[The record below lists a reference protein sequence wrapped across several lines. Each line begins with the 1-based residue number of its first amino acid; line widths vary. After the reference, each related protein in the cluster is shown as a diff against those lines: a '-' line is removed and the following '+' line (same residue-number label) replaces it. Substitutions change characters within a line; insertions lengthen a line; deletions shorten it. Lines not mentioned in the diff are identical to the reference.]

1 MSFLR
6 RTVRFGSPR
15 NLRANSAGSTSAP
28 RNRSCLHWTGCGA
41 PQRDRWT
48 RRFRLGHRRRAERD
62 RPGRP
67 ATRRGKAE
75 QPTSQDRRNANL
87 NTAAFDRQGVLWF
100 TGQNG
105 VYGRVDPKTGAIAVF
120 NALRGTGPYRIATP
134 DGQVFFASLAGNY
147 LDQIDVETAL
157 SSRWSRP
164 CRAKARGT
172 FAPTAA
178 VNCGSRGWNSGDL
191 FPPRQRG
198 QELGA
203 LALTGR
209 WPAPLCRLRRRERCG
224 VGQRLGSTC

>member
-1 MSFLR
+1 
-6 RTVRFGSPR
+6 V
-15 NLRANSAGSTSAP
+15 AP
-28 RNRSCLHWTGCGA
+28 RSVIVGPDGSAWVTEGGQNAIARV
-41 PQRDRWT
+41 
-48 RRFRLGHRRRAERD
+48 
-62 RPGRP
+62 
-67 ATRRGKAE
+67 
-75 QPTSQDRRNANL
+75 DRRNANL

-134 DGQVFFASLAGNY
+134 DGQVLFASLAGNY

-224 VGQRLGSTC
+224 VGQRLGSTCQTNL